1 MRKGGGRPV
10 GRLTELQMVTSTV
23 TLSLTEAEELVIAA
37 LCAVGT
43 HSQNAR
49 SVAAALVA
57 AEAEGQIGHG
67 FSRLADYAA
76 QVRSG
81 KVNGMA
87 RPLCSAQNDAALT
100 VDARNGFAYPA
111 LDMAVD
117 AGIAAA
123 RRHGCASV
131 AVTRS
136 HHCGALSIQVAKIAR
151 EGLIGL
157 MVANTP
163 AAIAPWGAST
173 PVFGTN
179 PIAFA
184 APRLNND
191 PLVIDLSLSK
201 VARGKIMHA
210 NKVGEAIPEGWAVD
224 ADGKPTT
231 DPEAALAGSML
242 PMGGAKG
249 TALALMVEI
258 LAAILPNANPSRSVS
273 SFFTADGPPSGSGQ
287 FLLVLAPS
295 DIDAFASRL
304 EPVLTFI
311 NDLEGAR
318 LPGERRASSIL
329 TAREKG
335 LSVPRHYVD
344 YARELADHHV

>member
-1 MRKGGGRPV
+1 
-10 GRLTELQMVTSTV
+10 MVTSTV
-23 TLSLTEAEELVIAA
+23 TLTFAEAEDLVTSA

-43 HSQNAR
+43 NADNAR
-49 SVAAALVA
+49 SVATALVA

-81 KVNGMA
+81 KVNG
-87 RPLCSAQNDAALT
+87 SAQPQCTAQGEAALT
-100 VDARNGFAYPA
+100 IDAQNGFAYPA

-117 AGIAAA
+117 IGTAAA
-123 RRHGCASV
+123 SRHGCASI

-136 HHCGALSIQVAKIAR
+136 HHCGALSVQVAKIAR
-151 EGLIGL
+151 QRLIGL

-163 AAIAPWGAST
+163 AAIAPWGAGT

-184 APRLNND
+184 APRLNTD

-210 NKVGEAIPEGWAVD
+210 RKVGDVIPGDWAVD
-224 ADGKPTT
+224 ANGAPTT
-231 DPEAALAGSML
+231 DPEAALAGAML
-242 PMGGAKG
+242 PMGEAKG

-258 LAAILPNANPSRSVS
+258 LAAVFPDANPSRSVS

-287 FLLVLAPS
+287 FLLLLAPP
-295 DIDAFASRL
+295 DVEAFVTRL
-304 EPVLTFI
+304 EPILAFI
-311 NDLEGAR
+311 NTLEGAR
-318 LPGERRASSIL
+318 LPGDRRAASI
-329 TAREKG
+329 AQSREYG
-335 LSVPRHYVD
+335 LKIPQHYVD
-344 YARELADHHV
+344 YARELAGRHD